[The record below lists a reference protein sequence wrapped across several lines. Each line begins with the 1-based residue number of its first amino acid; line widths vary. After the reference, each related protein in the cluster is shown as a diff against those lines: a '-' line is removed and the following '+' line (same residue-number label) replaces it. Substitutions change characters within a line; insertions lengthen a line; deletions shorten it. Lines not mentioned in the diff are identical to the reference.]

1 MRINRLHA
9 ITAAVLLA
17 ALASCTTPAP
27 PPPLPT
33 PTLDPAGP
41 LTAKVGSHV
50 LFESQNL
57 VGAVEWSVND
67 LIGGSA
73 ATGTVAGGDYQAP
86 ARVPTDPVVT
96 VAAAQV
102 TDPTRRASA
111 QVTVTA
117 PGTLYVLDTAVYV
130 YNDMDGATGDI
141 APDRSFRIDGV
152 DPATDY
158 YELVVAPARDAA
170 FIGVQASGTNVFRVD
185 DVSSASGDVTATGFS
200 SLGHENPAGMA
211 YDSERDILYVAFSYA
226 LVAYDDAST
235 AAAGK
240 EPDRV
245 LEGPNVS
252 GVVSEFDTRL
262 RLDVA
267 NDRLFV
273 SNVDGKV
280 GVYDDASTVVGDAAP
295 ARLVELDASV
305 SYIWGAAYDARRDD
319 LYLADQSTDGVYV
332 IANVSS
338 IAGMV
343 LPDRHVTGPAT
354 QFVGLSQV
362 SYDLANDRLVVIDAD
377 GNDVK
382 VFDNASTL
390 DGDVAP
396 TRVIGGAELP
406 LAYPYGGYLDPSQ

>member
-1 MRINRLHA
+1 MRITRLHA
-9 ITAAVLLA
+9 LTAVVLLA

-57 VGAVEWSVND
+57 VGAVAWSVND

-73 ATGTVAGGDYQAP
+73 SAGTVAGGDYQAP

-96 VAAAQV
+96 VAATQV

-141 APDRSFRIDGV
+141 APDRTFRIAGV
-152 DPATDY
+152 DSDTEY
-158 YELVVAPARDAA
+158 YQLVVAPELDAA
-170 FIGVQASGTNVFRVD
+170 FVGIQAAGTNVFRVD

-200 SLGHENPAGMA
+200 SVGHENPSGLA
-211 YDSERDILYVAFSYA
+211 YDRERDILYVAFSYV

-235 AAAGK
+235 AAAGT

-252 GVVSEFDTRL
+252 DLVLEFDTRL
-262 RLDVA
+262 NLDVT

-273 SNVDGKV
+273 STADGKV

-295 ARLVELDASV
+295 DRLVQLDASWD
-305 SYIWGAAYDARRDD
+305 YIWGAAYDAQRDEV
-319 LYLADQSTDGVYV
+319 YLADQSAEGVYV
-332 IANVSS
+332 IADVSS
-338 IAGMV
+338 ISGMV

-354 QFVGLSQV
+354 QFVGPSQV

-382 VFDNASTL
+382 VFDDASTL

-406 LAYPYGGYLDPSQ
+406 IDYPYGGYLDPSQ